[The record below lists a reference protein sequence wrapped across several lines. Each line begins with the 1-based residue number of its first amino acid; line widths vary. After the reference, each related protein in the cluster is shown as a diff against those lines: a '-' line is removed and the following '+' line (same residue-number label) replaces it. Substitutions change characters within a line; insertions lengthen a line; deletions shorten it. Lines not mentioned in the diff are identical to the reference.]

1 MCSSTVM
8 MMVRVMGLVCV
19 CMVCFLVWGCL
30 GFVGDSDGK
39 FSGTLRK
46 VCERCGVCGQ
56 KTGLTIRIQNG
67 SRDFRNREKVFERQ
81 KTGKRFQAENQGF
94 QRGFGVWKRV
104 KLRSFR
110 LGLWVVSVV
119 WTEKRKETWPQNA
132 QKGAKEAGKEA
143 ARVGTAERGEGW
155 LLGDFRA
162 GSWKVGRRH
171 EKSRIP
177 LGTRPEDGEGL
188 GLSAGTGGRRIRLAT
203 RQRGE
208 GERSELC
215 TE

>member
-1 MCSSTVM
+1 M

-81 KTGKRFQAENQGF
+81 KTGKRSGGENQGF
-94 QRGFGVWKRV
+94 QRGLGAERRTKLSLIRLDLRV
-104 KLRSFR
+104 KR
-110 LGLWVVSVV
+110 
-119 WTEKRKETWPQNA
+119 
-132 QKGAKEAGKEA
+132 
-143 ARVGTAERGEGW
+143 
-155 LLGDFRA
+155 
-162 GSWKVGRRH
+162 
-171 EKSRIP
+171 
-177 LGTRPEDGEGL
+177 
-188 GLSAGTGGRRIRLAT
+188 
-203 RQRGE
+203 
-208 GERSELC
+208 
-215 TE
+215 